1 MTKLTQRK
9 IETEVAV
16 IGAGAAGCAA
26 ALALGRAGV
35 SITLVEKGAARR
47 DRFCGEFISGEALAA
62 IEELG
67 ALDTVEAL
75 GPHPIARVR
84 LLSREGR
91 QFELPLGARG
101 WGLSRRALDGALL
114 DKALARGVRLIEH
127 SGVEDLSGDLRQ
139 GYRLRLGGAASGTEI
154 RCRAVIGAHG
164 KASQVDRLLGRPFVR
179 QTSRYIGVKCRFEGV
194 DRGNRVELYLF
205 PGGYCGVAAIERG
218 QTNVCLLARREVLV
232 ACGGRPMAVIEAVA
246 SENKAFGEW
255 FPSGRPIE
263 ETLMSIGQVPFGPKR
278 RVERGV
284 FMAGDSAG
292 VLPPFLG
299 VGVAAALGS
308 GVRCGETVAA
318 WLHGDLDAHE
328 AAARYDAW
336 WQSRLSK
343 TARWG
348 GWASELLCRPAVGA
362 GAIRALQWIPAAGR
376 LFYSKTRTAPR
387 HVWRVGS
394 AGAERL

>member
-1 MTKLTQRK
+1 MTKPTQPEM
-9 IETEVAV
+9 ETAVAV

-35 SITLVEKGAARR
+35 SVTLVEKGAARR
-47 DRFCGEFISGEALAA
+47 DRFCGEFISGEALATLSR
-62 IEELG
+62 LG
-67 ALDTVEAL
+67 VRESVEAL
-75 GPHPIARVR
+75 GPTPIAGVR
-84 LLSREGR
+84 MLSRQGR
-91 QFELPLGARG
+91 QFDLPLGARG

-114 DKALARGVRLIEH
+114 DKALTHGVRLIEH
-127 SGVEDLSGDLRQ
+127 SGVEDLSGDVRQ

-164 KASQVDRLLGRPFVR
+164 KASQIDRLLGRPFVHR
-179 QTSRYIGVKCRFEGV
+179 PSRYVGVKCRFEGA
-194 DRGNRVELYLF
+194 DRGDRVELYLF
-205 PGGYCGVAAIERG
+205 QGGYCGVVGIEQGR
-218 QTNVCLLARREVLV
+218 TNVCFLARREVL
-232 ACGGRPMAVIEAVA
+232 AARGGRPMAVIEAVA
-246 SENKAFGEW
+246 RQNSAFREW
-255 FPSGRPIE
+255 FPRARPIE

-308 GVRCGETVAA
+308 GLRCGETVAA
-318 WLHGDLDAHE
+318 WLRGDRDADE
-328 AAARYDAW
+328 AAARYDKW
-336 WQSRLSK
+336 WRSRFSK

-348 GWASELLCRPAVGA
+348 GCASALLCRPAVGA
-362 GAIRALQWIPAAGR
+362 GAIHALRWIPAAGR

-387 HVWRVGS
+387 EVWRES
-394 AGAERL
+394 AAGG

>member
-1 MTKLTQRK
+1 MTKCTRPK

-26 ALALGRAGV
+26 ALVLGRAGV
-35 SITLVEKGAARR
+35 RATLVERGAARR
-47 DRFCGEFISGEALAA
+47 DRFCGEFISGEATALLA
-62 IEELG
+62 ELG
-67 ALDTVEAL
+67 VLKSVEAL
-75 GPHPIARVR
+75 GPTPIARVR
-84 LLSREGR
+84 MLSRHGR

-114 DKALARGVRLIEH
+114 DEALSRGVRLIEH
-127 SGVEDLSGDLRQ
+127 SGVEALSGDVRQ
-139 GYRLRLGGAASGTEI
+139 GYGLRLGGAASGTEI

-194 DRGNRVELYLF
+194 DREDRVELYLF
-205 PGGYCGVAAIERG
+205 PGGYCGVAGIERG
-218 QTNVCLLARREVLV
+218 QTNVCLLARRAVLA

-246 SENKAFGEW
+246 RHNNAFREW
-255 FPSGRPIE
+255 FPRARPID

-278 RVERGV
+278 RFERGV

-308 GVRCGETVAA
+308 GLRCGETVAA
-318 WLHGDLDAHE
+318 WLSGDLDADQ

-336 WQSRLSK
+336 WRSHFSK
-343 TARWG
+343 TAHWG
-348 GWASELLCRPAVGA
+348 GWASELLCRPAIG
-362 GAIRALQWIPAAGR
+362 GMAIGALQWIPAAGR

-387 HVWRVGS
+387 ETWRMGR
-394 AGAERL
+394 ARG